1 MSFLSKIFE
10 LIFGYKLKKEAKQ
23 LVQSEEYQNALKDR
37 AESTKELNKL
47 TNKLKPLV
55 DDYKKNIDSLQKAG
69 VKVTMNMSGME
80 QLKAF
85 KEWQETRNK
94 NLSKNSE
101 RK

>member
-10 LIFGYKLKKEAKQ
+10 LIFGSKLKKEAKQ

>member
-23 LVQSEEYQNALKDR
+23 LFQSEEYQNALKDR

-55 DDYKKNIDSLQKAG
+55 DDYKKNIDSLQNKG
-69 VKVTMNMSGME
+69 IKITMNMTASQ

-85 KEWQETRNK
+85 KEWQEIRNK

>member
-55 DDYKKNIDSLQKAG
+55 DDYKKNIDSLQNKG
-69 VKVTMNMSGME
+69 IKITMNMTAS
-80 QLKAF
+80 QQWKAF
-85 KEWQETRNK
+85 KEWQEARNK

>member
-10 LIFGYKLKKEAKQ
+10 LIFGSKLKKEAKQ
-23 LVQSEEYQNALKDR
+23 LVQSEEYQNALKDS

-55 DDYKKNIDSLQKAG
+55 DDYKKNIDSLQKVG
-69 VKVTMNMSGME
+69 VKVTMKMSGME
-80 QLKAF
+80 QWKAF

>member
-1 MSFLSKIFE
+1 MFCQSCE

-23 LVQSEEYQNALKDR
+23 LFQSEEYQNALKDR

-69 VKVTMNMSGME
+69 VKVTMNMTASQ

-85 KEWQETRNK
+85 KEWQEIRNK